1 MHALAAVRGGPF
13 VEELTIEIS
22 NKLLSS
28 VIRERLINSWL
39 IKLLLN
45 FLNIMNGVSSKKH
58 SKSCHSFFIQFILI
72 CLLLINVSLASASIP
87 GNETGTTG

>member
-1 MHALAAVRGGPF
+1 MQALAAVRGGPF

-28 VIRERLINSWL
+28 VIRERDSWL
-39 IKLLLN
+39 IKPLLN
-45 FLNIMNGVSSKKH
+45 YLNIMNGVSSKKH
-58 SKSCHSFFIQFILI
+58 SKSCHSFFIHFILI

-87 GNETGTTG
+87 GNETGITG